1 MSKHDQLTCHDI
13 LGSLGDYLDGNLRA
27 DLCEEIENH
36 MRGCENCRVV
46 VDTTSKTIY
55 LYHHTAREV
64 ELPNGA
70 RERLFSA
77 LKLDDF
83 ILPKR

>member
-1 MSKHDQLTCHDI
+1 MNEKNSTCHDI
-13 LGSLGDYLDGNLRA
+13 LGSLSDYVDGNLRA

-36 MRGCENCRVV
+36 MRSCENCRVV

-55 LYHHTAREV
+55 LYQNTGREV
-64 ELPNGA
+64 DVPDGT

-83 ILPKR
+83 IIPKK